1 MDDIKENEHI
11 TFDEMIE
18 YFEIDQDNPD
28 NILFVNRIR
37 EHLCRCN
44 RCKEDYDKIKIFN
57 SAVYDYASFSSK
69 KDL

>member
-11 TFDEMIE
+11 TFDEMIR

-28 NILFVNRIR
+28 NILLVNKIR
-37 EHLCRCN
+37 GHLCKCK
-44 RCKEDYDKIKIFN
+44 RCKEDYDKINIFN
-57 SAVYDYASFSSK
+57 SAVYDYARFTSE